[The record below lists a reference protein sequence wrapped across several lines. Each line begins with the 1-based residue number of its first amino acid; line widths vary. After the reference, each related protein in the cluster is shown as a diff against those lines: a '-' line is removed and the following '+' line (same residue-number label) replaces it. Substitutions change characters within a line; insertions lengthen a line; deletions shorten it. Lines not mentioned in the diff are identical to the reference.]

1 MMQEGYTVADLRRTQ
16 GRVVGLKQT
25 ARAVAE
31 GRAREVYL
39 ACDADPR
46 LTEPLKNACGTGVS
60 LHMEMTMAQLGKA
73 AGIAVGTAACALL
86 G

>member
-1 MMQEGYTVADLRRTQ
+1 MADLRLTHDK
-16 GRVVGLKQT
+16 VVGLKQT

-46 LTEPLKNACGTGVS
+46 LIEPLKNACGAGVT
-60 LHMEMTMAQLGKA
+60 LHLELTMAQLGKA
-73 AGIAVGTAACALL
+73 AGVSVGAAACALL